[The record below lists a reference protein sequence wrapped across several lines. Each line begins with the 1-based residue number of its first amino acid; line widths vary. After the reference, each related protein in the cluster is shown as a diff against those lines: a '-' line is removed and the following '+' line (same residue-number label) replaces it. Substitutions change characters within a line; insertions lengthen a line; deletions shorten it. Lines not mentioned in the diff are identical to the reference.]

1 MRNYDSVMMQV
12 AELWASQSYC
22 ERKQVGA
29 VIAKDGRVLS
39 NGYNGTISGIDNDC
53 EERIIE
59 LPCCGEKVNVNEIK
73 KSPKLNNIYKYVHY
87 CNNVTLGISY
97 GEEYLN
103 NITPT
108 TNEFTLHAE
117 QNAIMFCAREGIP
130 TKDTTIYITHS
141 PCKNCAK
148 LIAQC
153 GITRVV
159 YKHKYKDTSGLDF
172 LSKIGI
178 DITELN
184 N

>member
-12 AELWASQSYC
+12 AELWASQSHC
-22 ERKQVGA
+22 KRKQVGA
-29 VIAKDGRVLS
+29 VIAKDGRILS
-39 NGYNGTISGIDNDC
+39 NGYNGTISGTDNNC
-53 EERIIE
+53 EEKIIE
-59 LPCCGEKVNVNEIK
+59 LPCCRKKINANEIR
-73 KSPKLNNIYKYVHY
+73 KSPKSDNVYKYKHS
-87 CNNVTLGISY
+87 CNGKNKTITCSD
-97 GEEYLN
+97 EYLD